1 VREKEPVITALNIGY
16 DHIQARIKSI
26 LGEVEKLS
34 ATPLRQGHACC

>member
-1 VREKEPVITALNIGY
+1 VREKEPMIPSLNIGY
-16 DHIQARIKSI
+16 DHIQARIKTI